1 MHRHSSC
8 DYSSHAFAQP
18 SGRAQTTFRSEADG
32 ENEPGHGA
40 NVGRARFKRKIL
52 TQRLGSVGY
61 AFASAHRAIHIRG
74 PGSRPGPRI
83 AIGGRPLT
91 AAVARGGAQSRSQKL
106 ALRAAPRYQH
116 RCQNGLPWPTEV
128 FFQEG
133 GSACAIRGAR
143 LVFLRFDMGRRLGA
157 LGVNIFC
164 VWALCPTACC
174 RKGAKHSACAIRGV
188 LLVFLLFDM
197 GCRLG
202 A

>member
-18 SGRAQTTFRSEADG
+18 SGRAHTTFRSEADG

-40 NVGRARFKRKIL
+40 NVGRARLKQKIL
-52 TQRLGSVGY
+52 TQWLGSLSS
-61 AFASAHRAIHIRG
+61 ALASAHRAIHIRG

-116 RCQNGLPWPTEV
+116 RCQNGLQWPTEV

-133 GSACAIRGAR
+133 G
-143 LVFLRFDMGRRLGA
+143 RFLGA
-157 LGVNIFC
+157 NRFWFGGLFQ
-164 VWALCPTACC
+164 
-174 RKGAKHSACAIRGV
+174 RGV
-188 LLVFLLFDM
+188 PET
-197 GCRLG
+197 CRTHCL
-202 A
+202 

>member
-40 NVGRARFKRKIL
+40 NVGRARLKKNLDPMAWQCEFR
-52 TQRLGSVGY
+52 TCLGAQSHPHSRTR
-61 AFASAHRAIHIRG
+61 FETRASNCDRR
-74 PGSRPGPRI
+74 SSL
-83 AIGGRPLT
+83 GGRRRT
-91 AAVARGGAQSRSQKL
+91 RGAQSRSQKL

-133 GSACAIRGAR
+133 GIKERCRECWAPLSEQM
-143 LVFLRFDMGRRLGA
+143 FGA
-157 LGVNIFC
+157 LIVYLE
-164 VWALCPTACC
+164 W
-174 RKGAKHSACAIRGV
+174 RES
-188 LLVFLLFDM
+188 LLTYT
-197 GCRLG
+197 
-202 A
+202 